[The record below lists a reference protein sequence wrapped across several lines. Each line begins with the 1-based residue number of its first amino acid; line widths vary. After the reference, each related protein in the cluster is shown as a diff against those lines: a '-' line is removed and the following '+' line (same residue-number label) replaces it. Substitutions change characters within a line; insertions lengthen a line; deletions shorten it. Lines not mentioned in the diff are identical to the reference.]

1 MARVTRR
8 VASRVGLTYKKHGSG
23 HGSTR
28 FYFGPK
34 NQVQVEYFSDWIGLS
49 QKILTRFV
57 MSNLHI

>member
-1 MARVTRR
+1 MAWVKGR
-8 VASRVGLTYKKHGSG
+8 VASRVRLTYKKHGSG
-23 HGSTR
+23 HGLTH
-28 FYFGPK
+28 FCFGPK